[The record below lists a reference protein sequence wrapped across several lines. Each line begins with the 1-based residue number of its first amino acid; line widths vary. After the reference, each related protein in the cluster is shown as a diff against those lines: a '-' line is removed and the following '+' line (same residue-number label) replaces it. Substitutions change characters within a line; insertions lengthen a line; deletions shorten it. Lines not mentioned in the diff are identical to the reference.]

1 MDKRLEQIVRETFSI
16 KSNEVIEKSW
26 TSDDIPKWDS
36 LGHLNMIMAIEREF
50 NIKFEI
56 EEMFQIQCLDD
67 ISNILQK
74 KVENYS

>member
-36 LGHLNMIMAIEREF
+36 LGHLNMIMAIEKEF
-50 NIKFEI
+50 NICEI
-56 EEMFQIQCLDD
+56 
-67 ISNILQK
+67 
-74 KVENYS
+74 